1 MDLILFGIKV
11 IIPIINTILNIKSYN
26 KVNKLIKEDKMKKD
40 TLTPDDSIVMAIEEM
55 VNNSNA
61 FVVSDY
67 DQELALDTEELLK
80 YIDYFSYEKDPNEI
94 VETLLTFH
102 NSIFVL
108 YIDTPKGELY
118 TVNAF
123 FEYSPYDY
131 SKITLLAESIEL
143 VEK

>member
-1 MDLILFGIKV
+1 
-11 IIPIINTILNIKSYN
+11 
-26 KVNKLIKEDKMKKD
+26 LIKEEKMRKD
-40 TLTPDDSIVMAIEEM
+40 TLAPDDSIVMAIEEM
-55 VNNSNA
+55 VNNSKA

-67 DQELALDTEELLK
+67 NQELALDTEDLLK

-102 NSIFVL
+102 NTSFVL

-118 TVNAF
+118 TVDVF

-143 VEK
+143 IEK